1 MKQKF
6 KIEHNGE
13 IKQLSIEP
21 VVYQDKHMYEISLN
35 GEYFVIAHV
44 GDGLAQEVDGK
55 LDEDLF
61 GKIIQA
67 IESNRSKL
75 QVQ

>member
-6 KIEHNGE
+6 EIEHNGE

-21 VVYQDKHMYEISLN
+21 VVYQNKHMYEISLN
-35 GEYFVIAHV
+35 GEYFVIAQV
-44 GDGLAQEVDGK
+44 GDGWAQEVDGK
-55 LDEDLF
+55 LDEDVF
-61 GKIIQA
+61 EKITQT